1 MPRRKPFRPRTAT
14 EISQAFNDG
23 MVTVYQTTP
32 EEPDGFFQEA
42 DRSVK
47 VKLAFQERRLG
58 LKRYYEA
65 KQNHVQV
72 ERVLRVQ
79 APPAAISTN
88 DLCTVTP
95 DVGILYRIDLV
106 QRVFDVYPPCLDLT
120 LAPLSVQNGSVFDAA
135 EQDEEVAQ

>member
-23 MVTVYQTTP
+23 MVTVYKTDP
-32 EEPDGFFQEA
+32 EAPDGFFQEA

-58 LKRYYEA
+58 LKRFYEA

-79 APPAAISTN
+79 APPVAISTN

-95 DVGILYRIDLV
+95 DLGILYRIDLV

-120 LAPLSVQNGSVFDAA
+120 LAPLSVQNGAVFDAA
-135 EQDEEVAQ
+135 EQDEEVAE